1 MHPPHQ
7 TPIVSWDEQKPKPLS
22 SGAFHCPSEQ
32 MRTPKKSCS
41 TGLKSIKL
49 SRRSELPGKRFL
61 EGFLTD
67 RPTAKK
73 KQSTEV
79 PERMD
84 IRTIARM
91 ANVSIATVSRTINRV
106 STVNPKM
113 AKRVWDVIEKLD
125 FVPNTQAR
133 ALVSGRSKLFGL
145 IVSEITN
152 PFFPE
157 LIQGFEDI
165 AVENGYEILVSST
178 NHDPKRMSHCI
189 RRMLE
194 RKVEGVA
201 IMTFGIEEPL
211 LDQLAKRKVPL
222 VFIDIGPDRPGVSV
236 LKVDYH
242 HGIRRAVQHLA
253 ALGHR
258 QIAFISGP
266 MRLHSAQSR
275 LAAFSK
281 SMQECGISPDAN
293 QIVEGDHTLEGGA
306 AAMEK
311 LVALEHMPTA
321 VVCSNDMTAIGVLHK
336 LYRTG
341 LHVPDDISVI
351 GFDDIHI
358 AEVMMPPLTTVQM
371 SRLDIAK
378 AAFGALR
385 SQVESPEETHG
396 KREFDI
402 PTELIVRESTGYP
415 RGTMTHL
422 RKKL

>member
-1 MHPPHQ
+1 
-7 TPIVSWDEQKPKPLS
+7 
-22 SGAFHCPSEQ
+22 
-32 MRTPKKSCS
+32 
-41 TGLKSIKL
+41 
-49 SRRSELPGKRFL
+49 
-61 EGFLTD
+61 LTD
-67 RPTAKK
+67 TSAQKK
-73 KQSTEV
+73 EPFEEP

-84 IRTIARM
+84 IRTIARL

-145 IVSEITN
+145 VVSEITN

-165 AVENGYEILVSST
+165 AVEHGYEILISST

-201 IMTFGIEEPL
+201 VMTFGIEEPL

-222 VFIDIGPDRPGVSV
+222 VFIDIGPDRPGISV

-242 HGIRRAVQHLA
+242 HGIRQAVQHLA

-258 QIAFISGP
+258 NIAFVTGP
-266 MRLHSAQSR
+266 PTLHSAQSR
-275 LAAFSK
+275 LTAFVK
-281 SMQECGISPDAN
+281 SMK
-293 QIVEGDHTLEGGA
+293 EGGT
-306 AAMEK
+306 AAMQK
-311 LVALEHMPTA
+311 MLGNKDVPTA
-321 VVCSNDMTAIGVLHK
+321 VLCSNDMTAIGVMHE
-336 LYRTG
+336 LYRAG
-341 LHVPDDISVI
+341 LRVPDDISVI

-358 AEVMMPPLTTVQM
+358 SEVTMPPLTTIQM
-371 SRLDIAK
+371 SRFELAK
-378 AAFGALR
+378 AAFGALQ
-385 SQVESPEETHG
+385 SQVEAPETIHG
-396 KREFDI
+396 KREFSI
-402 PTELIVRESTGYP
+402 PTDLIVRESTGFP
-415 RGTMTHL
+415 RGTMKHL
-422 RKKL
+422 RKRT

>member
-1 MHPPHQ
+1 
-7 TPIVSWDEQKPKPLS
+7 
-22 SGAFHCPSEQ
+22 
-32 MRTPKKSCS
+32 
-41 TGLKSIKL
+41 
-49 SRRSELPGKRFL
+49 
-61 EGFLTD
+61 LTD
-67 RPTAKK
+67 RAAAKK
-73 KQSTEV
+73 KTADDLT
-79 PERMD
+79 ERMD

-145 IVSEITN
+145 LVSEITN

-157 LIQGFEDI
+157 LIQGFENI

-178 NHDPKRMSHCI
+178 NYDPVRMSHCI

-242 HGIRRAVQHLA
+242 HGIRQAVQHLA

-258 QIAFISGP
+258 HIAFVSGP

-281 SMQECGISPDAN
+281 SMQECGISPEVT

-306 AAMEK
+306 VAMEK
-311 LVALEHMPTA
+311 LLAQKEMPTA
-321 VVCSNDMTAIGVLHK
+321 VMCSNDMTAIGVLHK

-341 LHVPDDISVI
+341 LRVPDDISVI

-371 SRLDIAK
+371 SRVDIAK

-385 SQVESPEETHG
+385 GHVETPEQFQG
-396 KREFDI
+396 KREFKI
-402 PTELIVRESTGYP
+402 PTDLIVRESTSFP

-422 RKKL
+422 RKKS